1 MMGFGIREAKDVE
14 PMKDLIDGAI
24 VGSYFINIM
33 RENDFDPRAACEYTT
48 RFKKEL
54 NRL

>member
-1 MMGFGIREAKDVE
+1 MMGFGIREAGDVE

-33 RENDFDPRAACEYTT
+33 RENDFDPKAASEYTA
-48 RFKKEL
+48 RFKQEL
-54 NRL
+54 NSL